1 MKNFI
6 LIINFPPKGKISDLS
21 FQTQMSQLCSFASK
35 KKRKEKKRKE
45 KKRKEKENNFGKLLD
60 GPFWKS
66 GPRSI
71 PPVGGERGMCPT
83 SELC

>member
-35 KKRKEKKRKE
+35 KKKKKRKE
-45 KKRKEKENNFGKLLD
+45 KKKKTTLENF
-60 GPFWKS
+60 
-66 GPRSI
+66 
-71 PPVGGERGMCPT
+71 
-83 SELC
+83 